1 MARNKI
7 SSKFRDKLSE
17 KLMDLGNLTLA
28 TLALGQFVTDKKF
41 SWAVFGWGV
50 IFMLLC
56 YLMSYIIS
64 SEGK

>member
-1 MARNKI
+1 
-7 SSKFRDKLSE
+7 
-17 KLMDLGNLTLA
+17 MDLGNLTLA